1 MEGLKKLEDEQR
13 KFFETGAKISLVEEK
28 EKSSKQRVEDLTKE
42 KEKIKNN
49 IAELN
54 SSENSATAEEN
65 LSPELE
71 KLQINANK
79 EAKSLSLDDSTE
91 KKVTQSLS
99 NFWIDGYKTGVG
111 EANDNI
117 LTINSLKKD
126 FEERIVAIENEIK
139 ALEKDTTTEKA
150 NLSDLIELRKTQE
163 LAVIEL
169 RGNQDK
175 SSEGN

>member
-54 SSENSATAEEN
+54 SSENSATAEEK

-71 KLQINANK
+71 KKLQINASK
-79 EAKSLSLDDSTE
+79 EAGSLDLDDSTE
-91 KKVTQSLS
+91 KKLH
-99 NFWIDGYKTGVG
+99 NPY
-111 EANDNI
+111 
-117 LTINSLKKD
+117 
-126 FEERIVAIENEIK
+126 
-139 ALEKDTTTEKA
+139 
-150 NLSDLIELRKTQE
+150 LIF
-163 LAVIEL
+163 
-169 RGNQDK
+169 G
-175 SSEGN
+175 